1 MRERAGFTLIELLVV
16 IGLLSLLFVALV
28 PMIGQAEA
36 QEKAATTKARIEAM
50 ALAVEAYQVQRR
62 IGDYPPDD
70 FKDRGGKL
78 KVSAG
83 NGTNSG
89 IESCII
95 FLNRKLSREGPFP
108 DQLDWLCNTD
118 GDRAGFEIPKLLIS
132 DRMELADA
140 WGNPIAYFHNRDYT
154 REDVYA
160 TFDADTGELLETKVK
175 GWANPLT
182 GAPYHP
188 RKFQLISAGIDG
200 AFGTEDDLTN
210 FKRQDR

>member
-140 WGNPIAYFHNRDYT
+140 WGNPIAYFHFRN
-154 REDVYA
+154 YA
-160 TFDADTGELLETKVK
+160 TEQTYQMSEEEGGEAVIVTARRLK
-175 GWANPLT
+175 GRYAK
-182 GAPYHP
+182 P
-188 RKFQLISAGIDG
+188 RAFQLFSAGPNGVFNDG
-200 AFGTEDDLTN
+200 DDIANFQIPEEDD
-210 FKRQDR
+210 